1 MHSAC
6 LICPSKG

>member
-6 LICPSKG
+6 LK